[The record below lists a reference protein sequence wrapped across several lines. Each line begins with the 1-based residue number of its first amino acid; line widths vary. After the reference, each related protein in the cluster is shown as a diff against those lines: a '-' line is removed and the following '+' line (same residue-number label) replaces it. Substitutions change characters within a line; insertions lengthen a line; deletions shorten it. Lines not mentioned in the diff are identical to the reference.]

1 LEHKLG
7 ERAGEPRPQAFGI
20 GPLLRSRFQGTQEA
34 RQVGQYGLDGGL
46 LGVQAGDRETCLSGV
61 VCVRGDAMQQER
73 STGDRLEMFVWLGQ
87 PHEQRPPVVD
97 EGDHPCHEPAARQIL
112 GGEAAPAPLVFQL
125 VEVVLGIGP
134 IAIELGECED
144 LVWGSR

>member
-1 LEHKLG
+1 
-7 ERAGEPRPQAFGI
+7 
-20 GPLLRSRFQGTQEA
+20 
-34 RQVGQYGLDGGL
+34 
-46 LGVQAGDRETCLSGV
+46 VQAGDRERCLSGV

-112 GGEAAPAPLVFQL
+112 GGEAAPAPLAFQL

-144 LVWGSR
+144 LVWGRGDQHGVLVPRGRHVALNPDSAVAMRYGEAPAL